1 MSLLLD
7 KLKKTQQHGPKK
19 KLLLENK
26 NTRRASGNMH
36 RQREENIYAREK
48 IVYER
53 DRQK

>member
-7 KLKKTQQHGPKK
+7 KLKKTK
-19 KLLLENK
+19 KLLDENK
-26 NTRRASGNMH
+26 ILYVRA
-36 RQREENIYAREK
+36 REKENIYAREK

>member
-7 KLKKTQQHGPKK
+7 KLKKTQHGPKK
-19 KLLLENK
+19 KLLEKN